1 MASKEGKMKTYLMVL
16 DERRPLEY
24 LLSKLKED
32 LQEAK
37 FHKEKLGVH
46 FLGDESVGSA
56 VALEIMAI
64 LEFYGNGILCEFKSK
79 KKKFD
84 IINHSLLEYE
94 TLIIDYPTILKGD
107 VDKGALLIINE
118 PLYVTGV
125 FAGTAVLKSMK
136 ATLFANIY
144 CEAKIRTPRCDYLR
158 FSQGAHEFS
167 FIESSHG

>member
-1 MASKEGKMKTYLMVL
+1 MKTYLMVL
-16 DERRPLEY
+16 DERKPLEY
-24 LLSKLKED
+24 LLSKLKDD

-64 LEFYGNGILCEFKSK
+64 LDFYGNGVLCEFKAK
-79 KKKFD
+79 RQTFD
-84 IINHSLLEYE
+84 IISHNLLEDE
-94 TLIIDYPTILKGD
+94 TLIIDYPTIIKGD

-125 FAGTAVLKSMK
+125 FAGTAVLRSLK
-136 ATLFANIY
+136 ATLFANNY
-144 CEAKIRTPRCDYLR
+144 YEAKIRTPRCDYLR
-158 FSQGAHEFS
+158 FSKGAHEFS
-167 FIESSHG
+167 FIETSHG